1 MNIHGIDHV
10 VIRVRELERMVEF
23 YCDVIGC
30 SIERRLEESGLVQ
43 LRAGRSLIDL
53 ASVSGSVGRLGGD
66 PPSREGHNMAHLCLR
81 IVPFDPVAISTYL
94 KGYGV
99 ESNDLEPRYGAA
111 GTEPSMF
118 IKDPEGN
125 TIELKGPP
133 D

>member
-10 VIRVRELERMVEF
+10 VIRVRELERMVGF

-30 SIERRLEESGLVQ
+30 SIERRLEEIGLVQ

-94 KGYGV
+94 KGHGV
-99 ESNDLEPRYGAA
+99 ESNDLKRRYGAH
-111 GTEPSMF
+111 GIEPSMF